1 MEIILNEGVQSLTG
15 SLGRGFGYHI
25 QRRKDRFYVKR
36 NAKGIVP
43 ADGHWRFVLTCA
55 EIAKMGLHIADVQID
70 ALELHAAL
78 IKAAKHMAAQQVLTN
93 YQKGVMLKYNAR
105 DIMNLKTTFGL

>member
-1 MEIILNEGVQSLTG
+1 MEIILNEKVKSLTG
-15 SLGRGFGYHI
+15 SFGRGYGYHI
-25 QRRKDRFYVKR
+25 QKRKNRFYGQR

-55 EIAKMGLHIADVQID
+55 EIAKIGLHITGVQIG

-105 DIMNLKTTFGL
+105 DIINLQTTFGL